1 MTEILADTDEWAT
14 WRALMFSFIDNPL
27 VQVRKN
33 EDYEATIPPC
43 LLCDAVYDYEP
54 HSAGIGDHDNPDESM
69 FQRYYHPSWLRN
81 PLYLP
86 VLTISNLSEALEIVH
101 GNYERWIHVFKPNQA
116 PWTADGGAREGADN
130 FVWFE
135 GDESTVFPLPVN
147 LRHVIWDLNKYEG
160 NVSLVLL
167 CLFLA
172 MPNLESV
179 SVSALRCNEAVETL
193 FASFPSPRPNVP
205 CVWDVLSIPSGFTI
219 APKLQTLHFNHCHMS
234 SSDMYF
240 LGDCAIEHKVFP
252 ALRNVKHYYCFGMT
266 YASIIGLSQA
276 VNLSF
281 DRWEISGNTCP
292 QECVNPKNREVL
304 FLSWN
309 PFESS

>member
-1 MTEILADTDEWAT
+1 MAELLAEADEWAT
-14 WRALMFSFIDNPL
+14 WKALMISFIDNPL
-27 VQVRKN
+27 VQVRRN

-43 LLCDAVYDYEP
+43 LLTDAIYDYEP
-54 HSAGIGDHDNPDESM
+54 HSAGMGDHDDPDETT
-69 FQRYYHPSWLRN
+69 FQRYYHPSWIRD
-81 PLYLP
+81 PLPLP
-86 VLTISNLSEALEIVH
+86 VVSISTLSEALDIVK
-101 GNYERWIHVFKPNQA
+101 GNYERWMDVFKPNQA
-116 PWTADGGAREGADN
+116 PWSVDGKAKEDSDN

-135 GDESTVFPLPVN
+135 GDEGAVFPLPVN
-147 LRHVIWDLNKYEG
+147 VRHVIWDLKNYEG

-179 SVSALRCNEAVETL
+179 SVSGLWCDERVDSL
-193 FASFPSPRPNVP
+193 FATFPSPRPNVP
-205 CVWDVLSIPSGFTI
+205 CVWNLLAIPDGFTI
-219 APKLQTLHFNHCHMS
+219 SPKLHTLHFDGCHMS

-252 ALRNVKHYYCFGMT
+252 ALRNVKHYYSDGMT

-281 DRWEISGNTCP
+281 DRWELSGNTCP
-292 QECVNPKNREVL
+292 QECVNPKNLRCY
-304 FLSWN
+304 
-309 PFESS
+309 